1 MSQADFKIIKM
12 TMSSWFSCFFL
23 LATRITSMY
32 NNVQLFTFVFLS
44 FAEYLCVVQEGL
56 THKQDDYSSIT
67 HNQLQ

>member
-23 LATRITSMY
+23 LGTRITSVY

-44 FAEYLCVVQEGL
+44 FAEYHCVVQEGL